1 MQSLLRRLADIIL
14 VRSLLVAGCG
24 GGTTSPS
31 GTSSNT
37 AFNGSP
43 SPAISPALEVNNQQ
57 VVVQLNPMNNSG
69 EASTTTLRTE
79 ASGTRVNITNL
90 SGYPGTASPTASSTT
105 TTSPLVG
112 VQQSAA
118 SYKGTCAQLSPTPA
132 YPLAGDHLPR
142 RIHAGFAVNGQCRCR
157 NLDPSE
163 FRDCDSQVDN
173 RCDPVSC
180 GEIRTGGVP
189 VSPGAS
195 PSRLMGAHE

>member
-132 YPLAGDHLPR
+132 YPLALITYQGGSTPGSRSTVSADVATLTHQNFAIAIHKSTTDATPYRVARFERVESQSRQERVHL
-142 RIHAGFAVNGQCRCR
+142 G
-157 NLDPSE
+157 
-163 FRDCDSQVDN
+163 
-173 RCDPVSC
+173 
-180 GEIRTGGVP
+180 
-189 VSPGAS
+189 
-195 PSRLMGAHE
+195 

>member
-14 VRSLLVAGCG
+14 VRNLLVAGRG
-24 GGTTSPS
+24 GGTISPS

-69 EASTTTLRTE
+69 EAGTTTLRTE

-118 SYKGTCAQLSPTPA
+118 SYKGTCAQLSPAPA
-132 YPLAGDHLPR
+132 YPLALITCQGGSTPGSRSTVSADVATLTHQNFAIAIHKSTTDVTPYRVARFERVESQSRQERVHL
-142 RIHAGFAVNGQCRCR
+142 G
-157 NLDPSE
+157 
-163 FRDCDSQVDN
+163 
-173 RCDPVSC
+173 
-180 GEIRTGGVP
+180 
-189 VSPGAS
+189 
-195 PSRLMGAHE
+195 